1 VTIAEILRD
10 PTMER
15 ADTLALLSH
24 CLQRNKAWLLAHT
37 EEEIPAAQKGHFLE
51 LIARKKNGEP
61 VAYLTGK
68 KEFYGRDFLCTPAT
82 LVPRPETELL
92 VDLALQFGDAMDDS
106 PRVLDLGTGTG
117 CIALSIACER
127 PQWRITGTD
136 LSAQAL
142 EISKRNAQNLGC
154 FAPQVLF
161 VESSWFE
168 RLQGE
173 LFDVIV
179 TNPPYIA
186 RDDAHLQGDGVRFE
200 PRSALTDE
208 NDGLSAYRE
217 LAREGAKYLT
227 DNGVLLM
234 EHGFDQAEPIAAL
247 LSKAQQWSSV
257 THHKDLAGHLRA
269 TTAIRK

>member
-10 PTMER
+10 PTLER

-24 CLQRNKAWLLAHT
+24 CLQRNKAWLLAHA
-37 EEEIPAAQKGHFLE
+37 EEAIPAAQKGRFLE

-68 KEFYGRDFLCTPAT
+68 KEFYGRDFLCTSAT

-92 VDLALQFGDAMDDS
+92 VDLALQFGDAMGNS

-127 PQWRITGTD
+127 PQWRITGSD

-154 FAPQVLF
+154 FAPQVSL
-161 VESSWFE
+161 VESSWFAQ
-168 RLQGE
+168 LQGE

-217 LAREGAKYLT
+217 LANEGPKHLAK
-227 DNGVLLM
+227 NGVLLM
-234 EHGFDQAEPIAAL
+234 EHGFNQAETIVALFSATPHWKPI
-247 LSKAQQWSSV
+247 
-257 THHKDLAGHLRA
+257 THHPDLSGHLRVSV
-269 TTAIRK
+269 AIKK